1 MNSENVPDAAT
12 SPRRHRFRFATAPV
26 SFGYYGPAVAAAGDP
41 NVLLGHI
48 RNAGFDGTELG
59 PPGLF
64 GSLEHLSEDFDRHSL
79 AVAGAYIPLELSSA
93 RWDENLAGMHA
104 TLDELHAFVRVGP
117 LAILADVGTAE
128 LMANPA
134 RHWSDRALALNDAEW
149 RKFARRVQAAMSLA
163 GSKNLGCSFH
173 PHLSTYVESP
183 WEVERLLAM
192 TDIDLTLDT
201 GHLFLAG
208 ASSAECF
215 RAWSDR
221 INHVHVKDAHVE
233 ALRHAQAT
241 HASDFDRWWDEACCA
256 LGDGDVDLIPFLTEI
271 ARSSYDGWI
280 VIEHDRKPTRV
291 EDFARVA
298 QEQALNL
305 AWLERQLAAL
315 S

>member
-1 MNSENVPDAAT
+1 MNSKNGLDEPAPPAQ
-12 SPRRHRFRFATAPV
+12 HRFKIATAPV

-41 NVLLGHI
+41 GVLLSHM

-64 GSLEHLSEDFDRHSL
+64 GSLEHLSDKFDRHSL
-79 AVAGAYIPLELSSA
+79 SVAGAYIPLEFSSS
-93 RWDENLAGMHA
+93 RWDEHLADMHA
-104 TLDELHAFVRVGP
+104 TLDELQALGSFGP

-134 RHWSDRALALNDAEW
+134 RHWSDRTLALDHTEW
-149 RKFARRVQAAMSLA
+149 RPFARRVEAAMSLVE
-163 GSKNLGCSFH
+163 SKNLGCSFH

-201 GHLFLAG
+201 GHLFLTG

-221 INHVHVKDAHVE
+221 INHIHVKDVHIEV
-233 ALRHAQAT
+233 LRHAQAT
-241 HASDFDRWWDEACCA
+241 HASDFDRWWEETCCA
-256 LGDGDVDLIPFLTEI
+256 LGDGDVDLIAFLTEI
-271 ARSSYDGWI
+271 ARSNYDGWI
-280 VIEHDRKPTRV
+280 VIEHDRKPTRA
-291 EDFARVA
+291 EDFALVA
-298 QEQALNL
+298 GEQAQNL
-305 AWLERQLAAL
+305 AWLERQLANL